1 MVDAGEEH
9 FIFWLP
15 RTQENAFLDA
25 FSKKFV
31 LVLHVFLFSR
41 KVEGSWPTRLPGC
54 AGPAIGL
61 C

>member
-25 FSKKFV
+25 FSKN
-31 LVLHVFLFSR
+31 LF
-41 KVEGSWPTRLPGC
+41 
-54 AGPAIGL
+54 
-61 C
+61 